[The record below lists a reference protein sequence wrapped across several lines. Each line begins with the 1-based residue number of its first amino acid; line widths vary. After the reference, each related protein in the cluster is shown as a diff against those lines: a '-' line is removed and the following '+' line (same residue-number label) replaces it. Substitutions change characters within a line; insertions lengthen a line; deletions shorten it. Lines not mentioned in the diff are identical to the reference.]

1 MVVMNNSRTQLFQE
15 ITGLFAWNA
24 VGRMPQGDVYA

>member
-15 ITGLFAWNA
+15 TMGLFAWNA
-24 VGRMPQGDVYA
+24 VYHMPQGDVYA